1 MRTALLLCFLIGLV
15 GGAHAA
21 DIEADKAELLR
32 LEKVW
37 NDSHLNG
44 DAEALDALW
53 ADDLTVTVPKM
64 QVLTKLDAL
73 AFARSGKMKF
83 QRYETTDVQARVYGD
98 AAVVSGRLLRTRRI
112 KDNEVSDD
120 WRFTKVYVRASGKW
134 RVVSWQG
141 SESPQP

>member
-1 MRTALLLCFLIGLV
+1 MRTAWLLCFLIGIFGSAYTTAV
-15 GGAHAA
+15 
-21 DIEADKAELLR
+21 EADKAELLR

-37 NDSHLNG
+37 NDAHLNG
-44 DAEALDALW
+44 DAVALDALW

-64 QVLTKLDAL
+64 QVLTKANAL

-98 AAVVSGRLLRTRRI
+98 AAVVTGRLLRTRRI
-112 KDNEVSDD
+112 QDNEVSDD
-120 WRFTKVYVRASGKW
+120 WRFTKVYVRSSGKW

>member
-1 MRTALLLCFLIGLV
+1 MRTAWLLCFLIGIFGSAYATAV
-15 GGAHAA
+15 
-21 DIEADKAELLR
+21 EADKAELLR

-37 NDSHLNG
+37 NDAHLNG

-64 QVLTKLDAL
+64 QVLTKANAL

-98 AAVVSGRLLRTRRI
+98 AAVVTGRLLRTRRI
-112 KDNEVSDD
+112 QDNEVSDD
-120 WRFTKVYVRASGKW
+120 WRFTKVYVRSSGKW